1 MVAVDAVH
9 VSALLVHFAHGS
21 ALSTSLF
28 PCRTVRPYQV
38 ALRVWEGYLALGEAF
53 ALRVA
58 VGITSVCSEKILA
71 INNPGEA
78 LKILN
83 NFPEDI
89 GEETLFNA
97 IKRVGIS
104 SANKRAIEKLMAER
118 AGQ

>member
-9 VSALLVHFAHGS
+9 VSALLVHFARTNLH
-21 ALSTSLF
+21 F
-28 PCRTVRPYQV
+28 VPCRKVLPYQV
-38 ALRVWEGYLALGEAF
+38 ALRVWDGYLALGEAF

-58 VGITSVCSEKILA
+58 VGITAVCSEKILA

-104 SANKRAIEKLMAER
+104 SANKRTIEKLMAER